1 MSNANTSRLGLV
13 NNTGTDYD
21 ALFLKVF
28 SGEVLASFGRENQ
41 MLNMTTVR
49 TISSG
54 KSAQFPV
61 TGTIDSSY
69 HVVGNE
75 ILGTNVKHAEKIINI
90 DDMLI
95 AHAFIAEIDELK
107 NHYDVR
113 SVYSKEMGQA
123 LAKKV
128 DQHLLQLA
136 FIASDNNATISG
148 GNFGG
153 NVTDADCK
161 TNAESMIASI
171 FEAIQKL
178 DENDVPS
185 SDRYIVTTPD
195 IYYQLCNVDKLVSR
209 DFSSNNGDFGKGTV
223 VSIGGVPVVKSNTAV
238 SAFTDQSGASTTGQN
253 NTYTGDFQHCGAM
266 VFHKSAVGTVK
277 LKDLVMESTY
287 DPRRL
292 GTLMTA
298 RLALGSNYLRP
309 ESAVRIIAQ

>member
-1 MSNANTSRLGLV
+1 MSNATPSRLGLV
-13 NNTGTDYD
+13 NATGTGYND
-21 ALFLKVF
+21 LFLKLY
-28 SGEVLASFGRENQ
+28 SGEVLASFQRENK
-41 MLNMTTVR
+41 MLGMTNVR
-49 TISSG
+49 TIANG
-54 KSAQFPV
+54 KSASFPV
-61 TGTIDSSY
+61 RGTTSAGY
-69 HVVGNE
+69 HTAGNE
-75 ILGTNVKHAEKIINI
+75 ILGTAVRHNEKVINI
-90 DDMLI
+90 DDMLL
-95 AHAFIAEIDELK
+95 AHAFIAEIDQLK
-107 NHYDVR
+107 NHWDAR

-136 FIASDNNATISG
+136 FIASDNNATLTG

-223 VSIGGVPVVKSNTAV
+223 VSIGGVPVIKSNTAV

-253 NTYTGDFQHCGAM
+253 NTYNGDFQHCAAM

-298 RLALGSNYLRP
+298 RMAIGSNFLRP
-309 ESAVRIIAQ
+309 ESAVRIITQ

>member
-69 HVVGNE
+69 HTVGNE
-75 ILGTNVKHAEKIINI
+75 ILGTQVKHAEKIINI

-113 SVYSKEMGQA
+113 SVYSKEMGQV
-123 LAKKV
+123 LGNKV
-128 DQHLLQLA
+128 DQHLLQL
-136 FIASDNNATISG
+136 IVLASAASATITG
-148 GNFGG
+148 GNTGG
-153 NVTDADCK
+153 SVVDADAK
-161 TNAESMIASI
+161 TNATSLIASV

-178 DENDVPS
+178 DENNVPS
-185 SDRYIVTTPD
+185 NDRAIIVTPD
-195 IYYQLCNVDKLVSR
+195 VYYQLCNVDKLVSR
-209 DFSSNNGDFGKGTV
+209 DFSSANGDFGKGSV
-223 VSIGGVPVVKSNTAV
+223 VNIGGVPVIKSNTAV
-238 SAFTDQSGASTTGQN
+238 TAFTDQSASISGTN
-253 NTYTGDFQHCGAM
+253 NTYNVDAQHVAAV

-277 LKDLVMESTY
+277 LKDMVVENTY

-292 GTLMTA
+292 G
-298 RLALGSNYLRP
+298 N
-309 ESAVRIIAQ
+309 

>member
-161 TNAESMIASI
+161 TNAEGMIASI

-298 RLALGSNYLRP
+298 RLALGSNFLRP

>member
-1 MSNANTSRLGLV
+1 ML
-13 NNTGTDYD
+13 
-21 ALFLKVF
+21 
-28 SGEVLASFGRENQ
+28 LAS
-41 MLNMTTVR
+41 
-49 TISSG
+49 
-54 KSAQFPV
+54 
-61 TGTIDSSY
+61 
-69 HVVGNE
+69 
-75 ILGTNVKHAEKIINI
+75 
-90 DDMLI
+90 
-95 AHAFIAEIDELK
+95 AFVAEIDELK
-107 NHYDVR
+107 NNFDVR
-113 SVYSKEMGQA
+113 SIYSKEMGQA

-136 FIASDNNATISG
+136 FIASDNNATLTG

-223 VSIGGVPVVKSNTAV
+223 VSIGGVPVIKSNTAV

-298 RLALGSNYLRP
+298 RMAMGSNFLRP